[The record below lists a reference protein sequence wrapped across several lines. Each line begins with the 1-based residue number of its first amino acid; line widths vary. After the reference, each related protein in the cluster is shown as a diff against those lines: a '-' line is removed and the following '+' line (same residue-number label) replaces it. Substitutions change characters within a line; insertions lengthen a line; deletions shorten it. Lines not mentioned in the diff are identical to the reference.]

1 LFENQVYRLSLL
13 AYRISQN
20 PIDIFFS
27 HDWPQGIWDYG
38 DVTKLLKIKPYFR
51 EDMISGKLGSPPLMM
66 LLKQLQPTY
75 WFAGHLHVKFP
86 AIFHHH
92 NDHIQQQQQQQQ
104 QQQHDSSG
112 SGSGSGNDKD
122 QQANSA
128 TSTKFLALDK
138 VQPGRDFL
146 QIIEIPAKRDVK
158 LSLEYDPE
166 WLAILRKTHNLLTTQ
181 KNNVNMPYELLY
193 PTEEVTKIS
202 PNTLYI
208 L

>member
-1 LFENQVYRLSLL
+1 MN
-13 AYRISQN
+13 
-20 PIDIFFS
+20 
-27 HDWPQGIWDYG
+27 
-38 DVTKLLKIKPYFR
+38 
-51 EDMISGKLGSPPLMM
+51 SGKLGSPPLMM
-66 LLKQLQPTY
+66 LLKQIQPTY

-92 NDHIQQQQQQQQ
+92 NHDLIQQQQQQ
-104 QQQHDSSG
+104 QQQHDDSNNNDSGSSG
-112 SGSGSGNDKD
+112 SIGNNNDNNNDNKD
-122 QQANSA
+122 NKDHPANSS

-146 QIIEIPAKRDVK
+146 QIIEIIPTKRDVK

-193 PTEEVTKIS
+193 PSEEVIKIT

-208 L
+208 MITLNFYILYILRCFCEGIR